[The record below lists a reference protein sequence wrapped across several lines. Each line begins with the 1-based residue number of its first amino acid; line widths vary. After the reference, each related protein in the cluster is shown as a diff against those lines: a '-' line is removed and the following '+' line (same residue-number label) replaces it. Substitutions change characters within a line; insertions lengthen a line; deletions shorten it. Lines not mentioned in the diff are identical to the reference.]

1 MQYLWYIRKLFND
14 GFISAPERDRLKEMI
29 FDDDKRLLELLED
42 SKMIK
47 HRLRFSNLHEK
58 DNAKPL
64 KIPHKPVMREAK
76 FLSQKEVKDLT
87 EEPLSGSTADSPID
101 SEVSTSLGGIDHTGP
116 NRKVLSKLKARTD
129 FTCLNTADDVH
140 VTFRPKKKLTRVET
154 FGPSMINTD

>member
-1 MQYLWYIRKLFND
+1 MLDESDFEDL
-14 GFISAPERDRLKEMI
+14 
-29 FDDDKRLLELLED
+29 DDDENLELDEDLEDDEREKTFLELLED

-64 KIPHKPVMREAK
+64 KIPHKPVIRETK
-76 FLSQKEVKDLT
+76 FLSQKEIKDLT

-101 SEVSTSLGGIDHTGP
+101 SEVSTSLGGIDHTRP

-129 FTCLNTADDVH
+129 FTRLNNADNAH
-140 VTFRPKKKLTRVET
+140 FMTFRPKKKLTRVET